1 MASVAENGVS
11 EPSIWQKIKSAIR
24 GFFRSLGI
32 DLRMRDEDIA
42 YMLWKSKNRLEKGDS
57 LVTIIHKVAK
67 DGNMRDTLLFRDP
80 LVRGGTI
87 LSTPSEDRRT
97 MIRTIGAVSE
107 GVRSFS
113 AMTREFYKRFREGYQ
128 DQKIHILDFQKAVE
142 KETGHKVKDY
152 EDAYIYEN
160 TTQGRAE
167 YDVNHFKANEFAAL
181 VNEVARLSRDGK
193 NIDKDKRRK
202 VDLYMKAKHGL
213 ERNEVMRR
221 EALASVEQPS
231 PELIE
236 SIGNKDFAGL
246 TAITKAL
253 SAETKGMDE
262 DIVRRFVEEFEK
274 ENDTKKLWEAV
285 GKQPAPRW
293 RRCINAI

>member
-1 MASVAENGVS
+1 
-11 EPSIWQKIKSAIR
+11 
-24 GFFRSLGI
+24 
-32 DLRMRDEDIA
+32 
-42 YMLWKSKNRLEKGDS
+42 
-57 LVTIIHKVAK
+57 
-67 DGNMRDTLLFRDP
+67 MRDTLLFRDP

-202 VDLYMKAKHGL
+202 VDLNMNAKH
-213 ERNEVMRR
+213 
-221 EALASVEQPS
+221 A
-231 PELIE
+231 
-236 SIGNKDFAGL
+236 
-246 TAITKAL
+246 
-253 SAETKGMDE
+253 
-262 DIVRRFVEEFEK
+262 
-274 ENDTKKLWEAV
+274 
-285 GKQPAPRW
+285 
-293 RRCINAI
+293 

>member
-1 MASVAENGVS
+1 M
-11 EPSIWQKIKSAIR
+11 
-24 GFFRSLGI
+24 
-32 DLRMRDEDIA
+32 
-42 YMLWKSKNRLEKGDS
+42 
-57 LVTIIHKVAK
+57 
-67 DGNMRDTLLFRDP
+67 
-80 LVRGGTI
+80 
-87 LSTPSEDRRT
+87 
-97 MIRTIGAVSE
+97 
-107 GVRSFS
+107 
-113 AMTREFYKRFREGYQ
+113 
-128 DQKIHILDFQKAVE
+128 
-142 KETGHKVKDY
+142 
-152 EDAYIYEN
+152 
-160 TTQGRAE
+160 
-167 YDVNHFKANEFAAL
+167 
-181 VNEVARLSRDGK
+181 NEVARLSRDGK

-285 GKQPAPRW
+285 GKANPRHVGEDVSMQSDQP
-293 RRCINAI
+293 